1 VVAAEANDAQAYK
14 LIEPNKN
21 LERKPMDLVSLL
33 IQIVVAAVI
42 LAPILWIVGKWFV
55 GKDKA
60 KFTDAVWIGVLGVV
74 IGAVVGWLLPGWG
87 AILGTIIMIVVWLFL
102 IKHFFDCGW
111 LKALVIAI
119 IAGIIY
125 LIISLILSAILLLLG
140 LSALPSLW

>member
-1 VVAAEANDAQAYK
+1 MVAAEANDAQAYK

-87 AILGTIIMIVVWLFL
+87 AILGTIIMIVVWLAL

-111 LKALVIAI
+111 LKALVIAV

-125 LIISLILSAILLLLG
+125 LVISLILSALLVLLG